1 MPGRRAPAPAALP
14 GEATA
19 TRPAVVALPPGASG
33 HLPEDADADADALPH
48 AAHTSAR
55 RAHSRPRAP

>member
-19 TRPAVVALPPGASG
+19 TRPAVVALSPGASG
-33 HLPEDADADADALPH
+33 HLPEDADADALPH
-48 AAHTSAR
+48 AAHNPAR